1 MQKKRLFVDMDG
13 VLAGYR
19 PFESMEQYLQKG
31 YYISLEPVKNVVD
44 AVKLL
49 TQRPDLDVFIL
60 SACPEGK
67 DGIQEKDEWL
77 DIHLPEIKKENRI
90 FMYIGQN
97 KADFVKGGIQQNDYL
112 LDDYPKNL
120 HDFKDAGGNGIKLFN
135 GLNGNSQKWTD
146 SCISY
151 KNTPSYI
158 ANAITDIMN
167 GKKIV
172 DRMDEV
178 RLMSVERGR
187 TLYIQREELEKI
199 VEEYFKGEYSN
210 VDDFN
215 KRFTASDWDFVKRIA
230 KDTTVEILNTKKYFE
245 VERDTIKKTVSNK
258 LSILTENI
266 NKNRNNI
273 TEIDTKFRILEE
285 YKKAGISPDKAQI
298 LSDDIYKKLID
309 ANTELDV
316 WHHYNRK
323 IINELSNNIQDFF
336 ARYQAAFTVDKALK
350 ADAENDR
357 KMLMENIKVISNVA
371 ETVYKEQRKIIDD
384 LIEDIQNKNTT
395 RDIGKKGNLIDDV
408 FR

>member
-1 MQKKRLFVDMDG
+1 M
-13 VLAGYR
+13 
-19 PFESMEQYLQKG
+19 
-31 YYISLEPVKNVVD
+31 I
-44 AVKLL
+44 
-49 TQRPDLDVFIL
+49 
-60 SACPEGK
+60 
-67 DGIQEKDEWL
+67 
-77 DIHLPEIKKENRI
+77 
-90 FMYIGQN
+90 
-97 KADFVKGGIQQNDYL
+97 
-112 LDDYPKNL
+112 DDK
-120 HDFKDAGGNGIKLFN
+120 
-135 GLNGNSQKWTD
+135 T
-146 SCISY
+146 
-151 KNTPSYI
+151 
-158 ANAITDIMN
+158 MN
-167 GKKIV
+167 
-172 DRMDEV
+172 
-178 RLMSVERGR
+178 
-187 TLYIQREELEKI
+187 
-199 VEEYFKGEYSN
+199 
-210 VDDFN
+210 
-215 KRFTASDWDFVKRIA
+215 
-230 KDTTVEILNTKKYFE
+230 FE

-323 IINELSNNIQDFF
+323 NINELSNNIQDFF

-357 KMLMENIKVISNVA
+357 KMLMENVKVISNVA